1 MPVPAS
7 FRGGRETRL
16 RGRCQLPQRTLT
28 GPAGIVFGGNFK
40 GLIALVGTLWNRLAA
55 GAGTCDVFPWGAFKL
70 TYISVR
76 VVSMRVAGSVLSA
89 NGPAWVPARLAATR
103 CILRSSCRAA
113 AVFAALLILPATPTR
128 AETLPEVLVRTYQG
142 NPLLNA
148 ERARLR
154 GIDETVPMAVAAY
167 RPQIMAMLTGGLQAV
182 RVLFPDNTVQTATL
196 RTWTIGL
203 TVSQTLFNGFKTA
216 NTVRQSEANVRSGRE
231 ALRNVGQGVLLDAV
245 TAYTNVLANQTL
257 VEAQRINATF
267 LREVLGTTRKRL
279 DAGDVT
285 PTDVAQAEARQ
296 SRGLADLN
304 AAEVNLAIS
313 QAIYA
318 QVTGAPPGRLT
329 PAEPVDRLL
338 PRTRDEAV
346 AISRKDHPA
355 IMAAMYDTDVAQLG
369 TKIAESSLWPNLS
382 VQGSVQRQWEN
393 DPTLSA
399 KANDIASIIGQA
411 NVPIYDGGL
420 AAAQIRQAKE
430 LAMQARIVLE
440 LIRNQT
446 QTAVIAAWASH
457 EGAKVALS
465 AAESEV
471 RAANVALSG
480 VQKEAQ
486 GGQRTT
492 LDVLNSQ
499 QDLMAAR
506 ARLIGAQRDRVI
518 AAYALLSATGRL
530 DVKTLGLN
538 TPDYSPEVHYQQ
550 VRDAWGGL
558 RTPSGQ

>member
-7 FRGGRETRL
+7 FWGGRETRL
-16 RGRCQLPQRTLT
+16 RGRCQSARRTLT
-28 GPAGIVFGGNFK
+28 GPARIVFGGNFK
-40 GLIALVGTLWNRLAA
+40 GLIALYGPPWNRLAA
-55 GAGTCDVFPWGAFKL
+55 GGGNCNVSPWGAFKL

-103 CILRSSCRAA
+103 CILRSSCCAA
-113 AVFAALLILPATPTR
+113 AVFAALLILPATPAR

-142 NPLLNA
+142 NPVLNA

-257 VEAQRINATF
+257 VEAQRINSTF

-318 QVTGAPPGRLT
+318 QVTGAPPGRLA

-338 PRTRDEAV
+338 PRTREEAV

-399 KANDIASIIGQA
+399 KGNDIASVIGQA